1 MPTDKE
7 RIENGEWV
15 ECRICLET
23 FLRQRM
29 TKRYC
34 DTCGEGFCEGEHG
47 NFRGGRIG
55 VCVRCTKRTGE

>member
-34 DTCGEGFCEGEHG
+34 DTCGANTETLGGEGLASVFAAQSALVNDG
-47 NFRGGRIG
+47 I
-55 VCVRCTKRTGE
+55 